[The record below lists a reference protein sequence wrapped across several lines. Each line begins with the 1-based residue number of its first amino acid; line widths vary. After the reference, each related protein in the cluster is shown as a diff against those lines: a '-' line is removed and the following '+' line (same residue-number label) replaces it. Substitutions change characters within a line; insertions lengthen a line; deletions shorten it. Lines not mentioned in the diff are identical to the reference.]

1 MGTDG
6 DVVVSDGDE
15 VGFGVIRD
23 EQYSAERRQGRLF
36 TRESRV
42 RR

>member
-1 MGTDG
+1 VGTDG

-36 TRESRV
+36 GGYGHFRH
-42 RR
+42 